1 MAKITVSPKEIE
13 ASSLEAARKK
23 GTGSFFLDILGAPL
37 LKRPALSESVA
48 KYRKGLT
55 DADISAGEAV
65 SKATGLGRVFN
76 EEIRTPIKTV
86 GGLEV
91 SHVKNVKRLT
101 APLVKAQKFLVPI
114 FAYEGLRRMMGGGD
128 HGGEKVQEGKMSMT
142 RDEQAAL
149 LKAASVIE
157 KLGKE
162 REQLIEMLAVALQEK
177 QARKLA
183 SEMVSK
189 GFVQQDDLDKKAE
202 ELAKEDDLGMVK
214 KALDLTQSGFDLGKL
229 EKKASVDGVEGAEEL
244 DPMTAYLVDYIHGR

>member
-1 MAKITVSPKEIE
+1 VAKITVTPREIE
-13 ASSLEAARKK
+13 AASLEVARKK

-55 DADISAGEAV
+55 GADVAAGEAA
-65 SKATGLGRVFN
+65 SKATGLGRIFE

-91 SHVKNVKRLT
+91 SHVQKVRRLT
-101 APLVKAQKFLVPI
+101 APLVKAQKLLVPI

-128 HGGEKVQEGKMSMT
+128 DGKKDQEGKMSMT

-162 REQLIEMLAVALQEK
+162 REQLIGMLASALHEK

-183 SEMVSK
+183 SEMVTK

-214 KALDLTQSGFDLGKL
+214 KALDLTQNGFDLGKI
-229 EKKASVDGVEGAEEL
+229 EKKASVDGAESVEDL